1 MARGHYGWK
10 SRARLFADLLSHWE
24 KAKYKSIGSST
35 NTVMD
40 LDDGPNFNITLSS
53 NTALS
58 FSNVSSHTGT
68 QGTIMLKQDGAGGRT
83 FTMPTAWRT
92 PVGGSSII
100 QTKDANSAAILSY
113 YIAESGVVLVNY
125 IGGFE

>member
-1 MARGHYGWK
+1 
-10 SRARLFADLLSHWE
+10 
-24 KAKYKSIGSST
+24 
-35 NTVMD
+35 MD